1 MLKSLCS
8 RNRPKCLLVLLLSL
22 FQEIIWNAYYSIRL
36 KIRYLQKR
44 TKFQNKNWL
53 TLLCYVVRM
62 VLVRWKKCGCV
73 SSSRDIDRLNKA
85 FQATKYVQN
94 SGSIYLLTR
103 SAPRYSAK
111 AWVSFLATYKRPL
124 PAEKAV
130 KAFQGFSPLFS
141 GRIQYSGWRL
151 VECRSQTRKLVL
163 SFLRAGWNNGTAAGL
178 KYLYM
183 NVVLFIMIGSVP
195 Q

>member
-1 MLKSLCS
+1 MK
-8 RNRPKCLLVLLLSL
+8 
-22 FQEIIWNAYYSIRL
+22 
-36 KIRYLQKR
+36 KR
-44 TKFQNKNWL
+44 
-53 TLLCYVVRM
+53 
-62 VLVRWKKCGCV
+62 GCV
-73 SSSRDIDRLNKA
+73 SSSRDIDRLNKT
-85 FQATKYVQN
+85 FKATKYLQN
-94 SGSIYLLTR
+94 SGTSIYLLTR

-163 SFLRAGWNNGTAAGL
+163 SSLRAGWNNGTAAGL
-178 KYLYM
+178 KYLYIHERAFLGGFRKKQKQWYF
-183 NVVLFIMIGSVP
+183 VTIIVLTYCEKKLF
-195 Q
+195 

>member
-1 MLKSLCS
+1 
-8 RNRPKCLLVLLLSL
+8 
-22 FQEIIWNAYYSIRL
+22 
-36 KIRYLQKR
+36 
-44 TKFQNKNWL
+44 
-53 TLLCYVVRM
+53 M
-62 VLVRWKKCGCV
+62 VLVRWKKRGCV

-94 SGSIYLLTR
+94 SGSIYLFTR

-141 GRIQYSGWRL
+141 GRIHYSGWRL

-163 SFLRAGWNNGTAAGL
+163 SSLRAGWNNGTAAGL
-178 KYLYM
+178 KHLYM
-183 NVVLFIMIGSVP
+183 NVVFFIVIVVTFYIEWLCSTININIDISITFPDCSCTNGTRRYLFCRKEAN
-195 Q
+195 